1 MMTMGNNKIIGDKG
15 EALAIQFFEERA
27 YTILEKNW
35 RHSRYELDLIASKNN
50 TLHIIEVKTRTSTFF
65 GAPHEGVT
73 DKKFEKILKGA
84 EAYLYEHPQW
94 TKVQYD
100 VLAIFLPKNGVA
112 QFELLEDFFI

>member
-1 MMTMGNNKIIGDKG
+1 MRNNKTIGDKG
-15 EALAIQFFEERA
+15 EALAIHFFEEKG

-35 RHSRYELDLIASKNN
+35 RFSRYELDIIASKNN
-50 TLHIIEVKTRTSTFF
+50 ILHIIEVKTRTNHFF
-65 GAPHEGVT
+65 GEPHEGVT
-73 DKKFEKILKGA
+73 EKKFEKILKGA